1 MGVIK
6 RQGVKYSL
14 MAYFGAFIGMVNTLY
29 FYPKFLSEEELG
41 LVKFLIETASL
52 AAPLLLIGAP
62 NIAIKFFPA
71 LKDSAS
77 GNHGFF
83 SFLLTYTGIA
93 FFIFGVILLIF
104 YPSIADYYASRDPLF
119 EAYFYAL
126 FFICALFGLS
136 TLIQRYTHNF
146 RRIVIPTLIQEYS
159 IKLGTPLI
167 AGLYFFNVVSLN
179 GVVQGLILIFLFDL
193 IAQLV
198 YLKQLGGLVLKPF
211 QKVVKIV
218 NWKKI
223 VEFGTFGLL
232 GSLGF
237 SMIFYLDAFMV
248 GTFYSLS
255 GLGIFAI
262 AAAIANVM
270 NIPFKAFN
278 KIGPPLISEAWEK
291 NDQETINNLYKRSST
306 VLLTSGIIVFSLV
319 WVNLQS
325 LYDFMPNGEI
335 YRSGQWVVFILG
347 MSRLIDLATGLNAS
361 IIGYSR
367 YFKFNFYSMGVLAI
381 ANVFLNLWLIPLYGI
396 NGAALATL
404 ISFFLFNLTRYL
416 FIYYRFKM
424 QPFGWHSLGL
434 LLSGILLLFAFEYLP
449 LSGNLFIDIAWR
461 TALAGMVFLMII
473 LYSPWSPD
481 VKKLIVD
488 GWQKIKVKAK
498 RLK

>member
-77 GNHGFF
+77 GNHGFL
-83 SFLLTYTGIA
+83 SFLLTYAGIA
-93 FFIFGVILLIF
+93 FLFFALILF
-104 YPSIADYYASRDPLF
+104 FSYPAISDYYAARDPLF

-126 FFICALFGLS
+126 FFICALYGLS

-146 RRIVIPTLIQEYS
+146 RRIVIPTLIHEYS
-159 IKLGTPLI
+159 IKIGTPLI
-167 AGLYFFNVVSLN
+167 AGLYFFGAISLD
-179 GVVQGLILIFLFDL
+179 GVVQGLILIFVFDL
-193 IAQLV
+193 LAQLI
-198 YLKQLGGLVLKPF
+198 YLHRLGGLVLRPF
-211 QKVVKIV
+211 QGVVRIV

-306 VLLTSGIIVFSLV
+306 VLLTSGIIVFTLV

-325 LYDFMPNGEI
+325 LYDFMPNGDV

-367 YFKFNFYSMGVLAI
+367 YFKFNFYSMGVLAV
-381 ANVFLNLWLIPLYGI
+381 ANIFLNLWLIPIFGI

-404 ISFFLFNLTRYL
+404 ISFLLFNLTRYL

-449 LSGNLFIDIAWR
+449 LSGNLFLDIVWR
-461 TALAGMVFLMII
+461 TSFVGLIFLMII
-473 LYSPWSPD
+473 LFTPWSPD
-481 VKKLIVD
+481 IKKLSLD
-488 GWQKIKVKAK
+488 LLGKIRDKVKRIK
-498 RLK
+498 